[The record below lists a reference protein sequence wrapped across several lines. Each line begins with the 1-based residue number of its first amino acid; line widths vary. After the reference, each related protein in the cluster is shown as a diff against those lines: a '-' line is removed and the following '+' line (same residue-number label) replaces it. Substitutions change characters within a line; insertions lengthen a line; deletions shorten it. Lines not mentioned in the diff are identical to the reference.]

1 MYWEHFGE
9 RKRVSRGKSKD
20 VGAAFRDKPSEKSIL
35 AMNSGLCGRDLVGI
49 GIGGTWVERLCE
61 RPETAG
67 RMGRTVHCILGCIK
81 LNACKV
87 KLFRGLLIDPQVLF
101 AVG

>member
-61 RPETAG
+61 R
-67 RMGRTVHCILGCIK
+67 LK
-81 LNACKV
+81 Q
-87 KLFRGLLIDPQVLF
+87 QVYGTDSTLHSWL
-101 AVG
+101 ALS